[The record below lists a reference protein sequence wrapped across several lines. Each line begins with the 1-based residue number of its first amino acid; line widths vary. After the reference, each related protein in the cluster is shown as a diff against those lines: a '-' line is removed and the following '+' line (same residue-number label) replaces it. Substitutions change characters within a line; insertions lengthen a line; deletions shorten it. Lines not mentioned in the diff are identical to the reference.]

1 MNLVI
6 GGVSGAG
13 KTTIGKLLSQALD
26 LPFYDADDF
35 HPASNIEKMATGQA
49 LDDADRRP
57 WLESLAGHLAQW
69 ENDGGAVLACSALKA
84 SYRRILA
91 SRCREQVHWIM
102 LHGDRQLLAERL
114 ASRKGHFF
122 DSGLLETQLATLER
136 PENGWIVDV
145 RSSAD
150 EIVNLILERL
160 RSGQG

>member
-6 GGVSGAG
+6 CGVSGAG
-13 KTTIGKLLSQALD
+13 KTTIGSLLSEALG

-35 HPASNIEKMATGQA
+35 HPPANIEKMADGLP

-57 WLESLAGHLAQW
+57 WLESLAGHLLSW
-69 ENDGGAVLACSALKA
+69 EKEGGAVLACSALKA

-91 SRCREQVHWIM
+91 SRCADDIRWIM

-114 ASRKGHFF
+114 ATRNGHFF
-122 DSGLLETQLATLER
+122 ASGLLETQLAALEL

-145 RSSAD
+145 RSSPD
-150 EIVNLILERL
+150 EIMDLILERL